1 MCISHWWKEE
11 EVVLIEVIIVL
22 HVIHNIYQVIV
33 LAIHFLRN
41 QIRVHYNLH
50 LLMLMSTIQSIQWRV
65 CEMNITFVVTRYQ
78 HYRRRSSR
86 SHLVST
92 WQSNRI
98 YR

>member
-1 MCISHWWKEE
+1 M
-11 EVVLIEVIIVL
+11 LIEVIIVL

-50 LLMLMSTIQSIQWRV
+50 YSLWSIIQSIQWRV
-65 CEMNITFVVTRYQ
+65 CEMNITFVVTRDQ
-78 HYRRRSSR
+78 HYRRRSR
-86 SHLVST
+86 SLLVFT